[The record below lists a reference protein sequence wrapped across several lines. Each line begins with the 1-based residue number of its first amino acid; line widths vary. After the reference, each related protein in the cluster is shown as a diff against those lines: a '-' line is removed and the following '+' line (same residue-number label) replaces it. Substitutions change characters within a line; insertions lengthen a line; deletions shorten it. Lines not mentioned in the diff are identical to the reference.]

1 MSGFP
6 LSAYRTHWPRIGAV
20 LALGIGGATALAA
33 RKLTKPQLLSALN
46 LAALLIHQYE
56 EYQAPGYF
64 PGQFNRGLFKSDS
77 PRTYPLNSDIAM
89 WINSAIAYPFY
100 LAPVVFPRTK
110 WLGLSPVIFGIA
122 QAVGHGV
129 IFPLRGR
136 AAGSAYTYS
145 PGFLAS
151 LLLHVPLGISYIR
164 AVREEESID
173 RAEWVKAVA
182 YTVAFAALGVA
193 APNVLLRDKQSPYAF
208 TEAQMGPYSTEH
220 RPVPSETETG
230 AVEG

>member
-1 MSGFP
+1 MSRIS
-6 LSAYRTHWPRIGAV
+6 LSVYRTHWPHIGAV
-20 LALGIGGATALAA
+20 LALGIGGATALIA
-33 RKLTKPQLLSALN
+33 RKLTKPQVFSALN
-46 LAALLIHQYE
+46 FAALLIHQYE

-89 WINSAIAYPFY
+89 WINTAIAYPFY
-100 LAPVVFPRTK
+100 LAPVLFPRNR

-122 QAVGHGV
+122 QAVGHGL

-164 AVREEESID
+164 AVQEEEPID
-173 RAEWVKAVA
+173 RAEWVKAAA

-208 TEAQMGPYSTEH
+208 TEAQMGPYRAE
-220 RPVPSETETG
+220 
-230 AVEG
+230 

>member
-1 MSGFP
+1 MSGFSLRP
-6 LSAYRTHWPRIGAV
+6 YRTHWPRIGAV

-33 RKLTKPQLLSALN
+33 KKMTKPQLFSALN
-46 LAALLIHQYE
+46 FGALLIHQYE

-77 PRTYPLNSDIAM
+77 PRTYPLNSDVAM
-89 WINSAIAYPFY
+89 WINTAIAYPFY
-100 LAPVVFPRTK
+100 LAPVVFPRTT

-122 QAVGHGV
+122 QAIGHGV

-136 AAGSAYTYS
+136 AAGSSYTYS

-164 AVREEESID
+164 AVQEEASID
-173 RAEWVKAVA
+173 RAEWGKAVA

-193 APNVLLRDKQSPYAF
+193 APNVLLRDQQSPFAF
-208 TEAQMGPYSTEH
+208 TEAQMGPYNTEN
-220 RPVPSETETG
+220 RPLPSETETG
-230 AVEG
+230 VVEG